1 MKDIIQSLHQEY
13 RYIQLVYHRNKNQH
27 GSTHWWRHFNT
38 LKRSI
43 SQILR
48 QCQYNKVERESCKYA
63 IKRFLKVQLP
73 AIYYAFQGV
82 LTMGQFVTLG
92 VVLMGLLARSRALL
106 LQLQPEDDVVEIKT
120 PKESSKEVSEVIPSV
135 SGGEDLGMEIVEDA
149 PVEQSLLQLKP
160 TKEDSHKVK
169 KNKKQSKKSK
179 SKKSKSAID
188 SIFG

>member
-27 GSTHWWRHFNT
+27 GATHWWRHFNI

-48 QCQYNKVERESCKYA
+48 QCQYNKIERQSCKYA

-73 AIYYAFQGV
+73 TIYYQFQDI
-82 LTMGQFVTLG
+82 LTMGQFITLG
-92 VVLMGLLARSRALL
+92 VVLMGLLARCRSLL

-120 PKESSKEVSEVIPSV
+120 PKQSIKEASEVTPFAS
-135 SGGEDLGMEIVEDA
+135 SGEDLGLEIIEDTQA
-149 PVEQSLLQLKP
+149 EESLLNLK
-160 TKEDSHKVK
+160 TMKEDSNTVK
-169 KNKKQSKKSK
+169 KNKKHSKKSK
-179 SKKSKSAID
+179 SKKNKSAID